1 MNSAIAAQLQSA
13 RLQSS
18 LPSAMAGAGIAG
30 GAAGRGEISP
40 QIREAAED
48 FEAMFLS
55 EMFKPMFEN
64 LKTDGMFGGGEAE
77 KTYRGMLVQEYG
89 KAMAQSGGIG
99 LADQIARE
107 MLKMQE
113 VQG

>member
-1 MNSAIAAQLQSA
+1 MNSAIAAQLHSA

-18 LPSAMAGAGIAG
+18 VPATLPGT

-55 EMFKPMFEN
+55 GMFKPMFEN
-64 LKTDGMFGGGEAE
+64 LETDGMFGGGEAE